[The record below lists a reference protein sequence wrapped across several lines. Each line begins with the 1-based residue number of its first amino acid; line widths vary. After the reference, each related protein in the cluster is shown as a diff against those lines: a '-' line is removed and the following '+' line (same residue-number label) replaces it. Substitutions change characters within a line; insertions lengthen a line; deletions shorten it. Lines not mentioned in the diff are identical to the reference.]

1 MLSIQIIIIITKVLR
16 TTKSESG
23 KYKEKKKVVE
33 EIAWSLKTI
42 SGESG
47 GLVIAGESR

>member
-23 KYKEKKKVVE
+23 KYKEKKIVE

-47 GLVIAGESR
+47 GLVIARESR